1 MLLAYVNVEKSTE
14 NAQLSTGHS
23 EDSSQGSAWSTS
35 GRVSG
40 IFQLTLD
47 SYTNTKNFQIIH
59 FFIKKKKRV
68 TFQFTLSRQKAK
80 QNFSPGLE
88 FPSGQA
94 IKDPAL
100 SLLWREYDPGRGTS
114 TCHRYGK
121 NIFFLLVLR
130 FKLLI
135 VLVTQQQD
143 ILR

>member
-59 FFIKKKKRV
+59 FFIKKKKG
-68 TFQFTLSRQKAK
+68 LL
-80 QNFSPGLE
+80 FS
-88 FPSGQA
+88 
-94 IKDPAL
+94 
-100 SLLWREYDPGRGTS
+100 SL
-114 TCHRYGK
+114 
-121 NIFFLLVLR
+121 
-130 FKLLI
+130 
-135 VLVTQQQD
+135 
-143 ILR
+143 